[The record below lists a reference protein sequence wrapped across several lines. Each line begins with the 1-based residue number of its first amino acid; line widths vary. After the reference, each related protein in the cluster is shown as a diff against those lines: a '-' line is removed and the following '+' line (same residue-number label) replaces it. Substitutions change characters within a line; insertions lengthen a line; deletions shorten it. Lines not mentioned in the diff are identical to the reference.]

1 MLSVQS
7 IRNRVNDFFLGGVY
21 DEAAGY
27 LPPEP
32 EQDEPRATLG
42 SVVAIGGRTGLVI
55 SEGQYY
61 VEVAWYMWTMWGYP
75 VLTSKRN
82 LMARSEVEVILQ

>member
-1 MLSVQS
+1 MLSVKR
-7 IRNRVNDFFLGGVY
+7 IRQTVNDFFWNEP
-21 DEAAGY
+21 EAADY

-32 EQDEPRATLG
+32 ELDSPRATLG